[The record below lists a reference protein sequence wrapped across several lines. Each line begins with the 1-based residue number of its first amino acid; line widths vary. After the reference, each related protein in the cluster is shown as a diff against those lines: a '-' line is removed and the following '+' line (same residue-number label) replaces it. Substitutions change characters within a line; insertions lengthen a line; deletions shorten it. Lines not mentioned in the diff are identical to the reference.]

1 MISWMQKH
9 KKWLVITIW
18 ISTIAFVG
26 AGFVGWG
33 SYNYGKS
40 GGTVATVGSLEIDMK
55 NLEKEYSTMYGQY
68 QQMFG
73 GNFNQEMADKLN
85 LQEQAY
91 NNLVQKYLILNL
103 AKKYGIIATDT
114 EVAKEL
120 VKYEAFLK
128 DGKFD
133 KDTYIK
139 VLQQNRTNPTDFE
152 NGMKNDIVFY
162 KTISIF
168 NANINTKEMK
178 TLNEIYFS
186 EDEVSINIIDSNA
199 IDKSFSDKEL
209 KDFWEKNK
217 NNYKT
222 VAKYKINVEKMA
234 IEGDLK
240 QAKNNALKKYLALK
254 NKKENFT
261 NEELIDDKS
270 TVFGKDLANII
281 ALKNGE
287 LLKPIQIGNEF
298 VIVQMVQK
306 IEPTTL
312 SFEEASLFVKN
323 DFLQTL
329 VKQRLD
335 EKKNGLL
342 KNFTGTNIGF
352 ISKEKLPTIA
362 SLTKEEIEK
371 LVQDITSSTT
381 ILNATSFGNKVVV
394 YKIESSRIGAFDS
407 EKNRYL
413 LENIAKI
420 KNDEIIM
427 SLLDKLKN
435 EYTTKSNMEV
445 KQK

>member
-186 EDEVSINIIDSNA
+186 EDEVSINIIDSNT

>member
-1 MISWMQKH
+1 MQKH

-186 EDEVSINIIDSNA
+186 EDEVSINIIDSNS

-261 NEELIDDKS
+261 KEELIDDKS
-270 TVFGKDLANII
+270 TIFGKDLVNIM
-281 ALKNGE
+281 ALKNDE

-298 VIVQMVQK
+298 VIVKMVQK

-323 DFLQTL
+323 DFLQTI

-335 EKKNGLL
+335 EKKNALL

-352 ISKEKLPTIA
+352 ISKEKLPTVA

-371 LVQDITSSTT
+371 LAQDITSSTT
-381 ILNATSFGNKVVV
+381 ILNTTSFGNKVVV
-394 YKIESSRIGAFDS
+394 YKIESSRAGAFDS